1 MHHTQ
6 RATDKSRRNGRFSI
20 TLSFEQR
27 SNGQP
32 DNKREK
38 VTNIFVK
45 VILGRLTSKVVE
57 VTPTTQRQSLVLTVH
72 PEPSQVC
79 GLVSGH
85 LAPPRQHVAHY
96 RHGGADE
103 DARDC
108 RFVQPASFPTHRL
121 SSRKRLV
128 SNTHTHVLLKR
139 TIEK

>member
-6 RATDKSRRNGRFSI
+6 RATDKSRRNGRLSI

-27 SNGQP
+27 SNGQR

-45 VILGRLTSKVVE
+45 VILSRLTSEVFE
-57 VTPTTQRQSLVLTVH
+57 VTHTTQRQSLVLTVH
-72 PEPSQVC
+72 PKPSQVR

-96 RHGGADE
+96 CHGGGDE

-108 RFVQPASFPTHRL
+108 SFVQPASFPTHRL
-121 SSRKRLV
+121 FSRQRLLW
-128 SNTHTHVLLKR
+128 NTHTNTNVLFKC
-139 TIEK
+139 TI